1 MCARSAFEIIQNL
14 TGRQTEAAAR
24 QKYTS
29 ASSRRVCLMELQLAS
44 PDRGEASPGNPAGR
58 HPLRSAWHEKNSNRK
73 LDAVRKREPH
83 VRHVGFIYDGGLTEL
98 AHAARLLGAQQV
110 AHAGMPA
117 DKFPRRGFL
126 EALGSAAVRL
136 QFHFLVLLHNFLV
149 LSKFLR
155 LKWRMHFCLP

>member
-1 MCARSAFEIIQNL
+1 MECNLLIPIAMTLRREI
-14 TGRQTEAAAR
+14 R
-24 QKYTS
+24 
-29 ASSRRVCLMELQLAS
+29 
-44 PDRGEASPGNPAGR
+44 PAGTR
-58 HPLRSAWHEKNSNRK
+58 YALPGTRKIQNRK

-149 LSKFLR
+149 YPVLTLLSATGTLACALFLLAR
-155 LKWRMHFCLP
+155 SKILGNQAC